1 MKWSAVEKQKFRIQV
16 ERILHVPGNF
26 TQEILEMALV
36 LDRRI
41 PPEELRV
48 SVQEVAGALKQQSE
62 VFRNVRLNLIDW
74 EPGRKPVSRTAPLS
88 MLILGRLEPSDTSCL
103 EEQEAEPLF
112 RYLKLF
118 QARSKLILVLSA
130 GGVRLGE
137 PESCHT
143 LLKPFLGRKLLW
155 MAKREEPELEPFLLK
170 ERAAFLPFPTEQ
182 ET

>member
-36 LDRRI
+36 LDCRI
-41 PPEELRV
+41 PKEELQ
-48 SVQEVAGALKQQSE
+48 SAVQEIAGALKQQSE

-74 EPGRKPVSRTAPLS
+74 EPGRKPESRTVPLP
-88 MLILGRLEPSDTSCL
+88 MLMLGRLEGDERICRGEP
-103 EEQEAEPLF
+103 EAEELF

-130 GGVRLGE
+130 GGVRLGDSG
-137 PESCHT
+137 SCRT
-143 LLKPFLGRKLLW
+143 FLKPFLGRKLLW
-155 MAKREEPELEPFLLK
+155 MAKGEEPEIGPFLQK
-170 ERAAFLPFPTEQ
+170 ERAAFLQFPKEQ